1 MILNLLRVEQLRV
14 EEVMK
19 RSFSEFHARKD
30 SKSQEDRI
38 KVLQEEID
46 QRYEVTELLNRT
58 DYERYLDACHEL
70 AEVARARPTGNVA
83 WQRRHARDAARASG
97 GAGHGTI
104 QATRGCDVEGWG
116 EFLMILFE

>member
-70 AEVARARPTGNVA
+70 AELRAHVQQETLRGNAAMRAMQPGRVVVLDMEQYKQHVAVTLKV
-83 WQRRHARDAARASG
+83 G
-97 GAGHGTI
+97 GS
-104 QATRGCDVEGWG
+104 
-116 EFLMILFE
+116 F